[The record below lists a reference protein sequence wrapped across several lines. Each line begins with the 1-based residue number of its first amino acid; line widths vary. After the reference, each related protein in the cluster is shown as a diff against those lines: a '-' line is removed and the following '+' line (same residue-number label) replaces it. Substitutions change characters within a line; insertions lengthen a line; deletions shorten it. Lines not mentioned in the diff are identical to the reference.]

1 MQLSLTQT
9 HSWALLLP
17 LLSSMLLWEKVAS
30 LPMCEVIN
38 GHCQLTLEYLF
49 NQARGLPEDSNR
61 LILEMFNEFNK
72 EYYSGPWALNK
83 IPLQF
88 LCHKYSFP
96 FPDNATEGQEIQ
108 PEVLLKVTIGMLVGW
123 NNTLSHVIIDLADLE
138 SIPGVGAFI
147 SKIRKIVE
155 NFTKLT
161 KLLKDVKSLLNL
173 VRLEFEEDEAYPASA
188 GLPSSHLLN
197 NSSRLLFYYIL
208 LGCLKFNAEKVVTH
222 VKILRCQMVRR
233 KC

>member
-1 MQLSLTQT
+1 MRLSLTQPS
-9 HSWALLLP
+9 SWALLLP
-17 LLSSMLLWEKVAS
+17 LLSSMLLWENVAS

-49 NQARGLPEDSNR
+49 NQARGLAEDINH
-61 LILEMFNEFNK
+61 LTLEIFNEFNK
-72 EYYSGPWALNK
+72 EYYSGPRVLDK
-83 IPLQF
+83 IPLHL
-88 LCHKYSFP
+88 LCHNYSFP
-96 FPDNATEGQEIQ
+96 FPDNTTEGQEIQ

-123 NNTLSHVIIDLADLE
+123 NNTLSHVIIDLVDLE

-155 NFTKLT
+155 DFTKLT
-161 KLLKDVKSLLNL
+161 TLLKDVKSLLNL
-173 VRLEFEEDEAYPASA
+173 VRLEFEEDEDYPASA

-197 NSSRLLFYYIL
+197 NSSRLLFYHIL
-208 LGCLKFNAEKVVTH
+208 FGCLKYNAEKVVTH
-222 VKILRCQMVRR
+222 VNILRCQMLHK